1 MKKLLFLFA
10 ALSSVCAFAQN
21 KEEAKQLTKFEQYAS
36 ATGRIV
42 KFQDV
47 KMPSIPG
54 LILSGLQT
62 SIRMIMGA
70 GQDAFFYRI
79 EEPETTRSIAHIA
92 MIEYSDLVEI
102 NNALKTLTASVESD
116 IAANPDYLENKFRT
130 EDGMEVG
137 YYVSNGKANWF
148 LKLERY
154 TSSTVFPKNQEVIVD
169 AFKNA
174 QAKIEELKAQR

>member
-1 MKKLLFLFA
+1 MKKYLFLFA
-10 ALSSVCAFAQN
+10 FLSSFCAFAQN
-21 KEEAKQLTKFEQYAS
+21 TETTKQLTKFEQYAS

-54 LILSGLQT
+54 QILTGLQT
-62 SIRMIMGA
+62 SVRMIMGS

-79 EEPETTRSIAHIA
+79 EEPETTRSISHIA

-154 TSSTVFPKNQEVIVD
+154 SSSTVFPKNQEVIVE

-174 QAKIEELKAQR
+174 QTKIEELKSQR